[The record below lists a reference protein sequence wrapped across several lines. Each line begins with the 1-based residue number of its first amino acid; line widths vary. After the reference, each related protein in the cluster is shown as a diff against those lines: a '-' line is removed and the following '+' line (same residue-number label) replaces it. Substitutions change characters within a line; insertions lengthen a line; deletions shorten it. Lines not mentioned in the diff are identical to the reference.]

1 MLKQSKFE
9 LSYKFE
15 RGEIIRKIHSS
26 SKADTFSNSYE
37 TLRVFN
43 QIPGKKECSS
53 SVIKTDQNEYIF
65 FTKGEPLEIKELCQK
80 STLAYNY
87 TQTVSK
93 YASKGY

>member
-15 RGEIIRKIHSS
+15 RGEIIRRIHGASNVKI
-26 SKADTFSNSYE
+26 FSNSYE

-43 QIPGKKECSS
+43 KVPGIKECSS
-53 SVIKTDQNEYIF
+53 SIIRTEQGENIF
-65 FTKGEPLEIKELCQK
+65 FTKGEPLQVKELCQK

-87 TQTVSK
+87 T
-93 YASKGY
+93 